1 MMEKSAE
8 ITLEALDKNLEAA
21 QEFVR
26 NQVVQLCSD
35 ATVHLQ
41 IDLAVEEIFVNIAH
55 YAYAPQTGSV
65 TITCTV
71 NAELAMLTVSFAD
84 SGKPFNPLEK
94 EDPDVSL
101 NSDERSIGG
110 LGIFLVKK
118 YMSSVNYDY
127 KDGKN
132 ILTLTRYF

>member
-1 MMEKSAE
+1 MAETKSE
-8 ITLEALDKNLEAA
+8 ITLEALDENLEAA

-26 NQVVQLCSD
+26 NQVEPLCNDTSIQLQ
-35 ATVHLQ
+35 L
-41 IDLAVEEIFVNIAH
+41 DLVVEEIFVNIAH

-65 TITCTV
+65 TITCKVSTEP
-71 NAELAMLTVSFAD
+71 ARLTVSFAD

-94 EDPDVSL
+94 PDPDVTLS
-101 NSDERSIGG
+101 SEERSIGG

-118 YMSSVNYDY
+118 YMTSVNYDY

-132 ILTLTRYF
+132 IFTLTRDL

>member
-1 MMEKSAE
+1 MAETKSE
-8 ITLEALDKNLEAA
+8 ITLEALDENLEAA

-35 ATVHLQ
+35 ATAHLQ

-65 TITCTV
+65 TITFSV
-71 NAELAMLTVSFAD
+71 NAELAKLTVSFAD

>member
-35 ATVHLQ
+35 ATAHLQ

-71 NAELAMLTVSFAD
+71 NTELAKLTVSFAD

>member
-1 MMEKSAE
+1 MAETKSE

-35 ATVHLQ
+35 VTAHLQ

-65 TITCTV
+65 TITCKVSTEP
-71 NAELAMLTVSFAD
+71 ARLTVSFAD

-94 EDPDVSL
+94 PDPDVTLS
-101 NSDERSIGG
+101 SEERSIGG

>member
-1 MMEKSAE
+1 MAETKSE
-8 ITLEALDKNLEAA
+8 ITLEALDENLEAA

-26 NQVVQLCSD
+26 NQVEPLCSD
-35 ATVHLQ
+35 TTVRLQ
-41 IDLAVEEIFVNIAH
+41 LDLVVEEIFVNIAH

-65 TITCTV
+65 TITCKISTEP
-71 NAELAMLTVSFAD
+71 ARLTVSFAD

-94 EDPDVSL
+94 PDPDVTLS
-101 NSDERSIGG
+101 SEERSIGG

-118 YMSSVNYDY
+118 YMTSTAYDY

-132 ILTLTRYF
+132 IFTLTRDL